1 LKKSSTVKIPA
12 MKNLKITLTFGLIFG
27 SFLFACEKSDEYAG
41 FVIEGLTAENYP
53 KVDCSTSAGPLQTI
67 IYCELLGLNYS
78 WTRNLALDNV
88 FYVYPDIDDY
98 TNFSEKTSVSG
109 THGAY
114 MSLINEES
122 DLILVAREPSGD
134 ELDVA
139 GLEGVELEIT
149 PVALDA
155 FIFIA
160 NTNNPVKSLT
170 TSQIKDIY
178 KNNITNWEEVGG
190 NDSRINPYVRN
201 ANSGSQE
208 LMETL
213 VMKGESMADW
223 TEAILSGMSGPF
235 STLRFDENG
244 LCYTVYYYKEQ
255 MVRDQIVKHFSVDGI
270 YPDKKTIK
278 NQSYPYTTFVYAVV
292 RQDLDRSSMAF
303 KVYKALQT
311 KGGKRIIEKSGYVAN

>member
-1 LKKSSTVKIPA
+1 
-12 MKNLKITLTFGLIFG
+12 MKNFKISLIFG
-27 SFLFACEKSDEYAG
+27 LMFGFLLFSCEKSDEGPAV
-41 FVIEGLTAENYP
+41 VIDGLTAENYP

-67 IYCELLGLNYS
+67 IYCELLGLDYS
-78 WTRNLALDNV
+78 WRRNMALDNV
-88 FYVYPDIDDY
+88 FYVHPDIDDY
-98 TNFSEKTSVSG
+98 SSFSEKTSVSG

-114 MSLINEES
+114 MSLINKES

-134 ELDVA
+134 ELDAA

-155 FIFIA
+155 FIFIV

-178 KNNITNWEEVGG
+178 KNNITNWKEVGG
-190 NDSRINPYVRN
+190 NDSPINPYVRN

-213 VMKGESMADW
+213 VMKGEPMADW

-255 MVRDQIVKHFSVDGI
+255 MVRDQIVKHLSVDGV

-292 RQDLDRSSMAF
+292 RQDLNRTSMAF
-303 KVYKALQT
+303 KVYEALQT
-311 KGGKRIIEKSGYVAN
+311 KGGKRMIEKSGYIAN